1 MAQHARFLWPFGAEI
16 IICPLRNHFR
26 LSSYL
31 VISCCNG
38 ILINGKKPLVLGVP
52 LVRCYMHPLFLL
64 VQINIRVRVAWR
76 PLSRTIPYLVLE
88 IDEFAHSLAMAPI
101 ALMFVCSRKELN
113 IASCASRQQ
122 KQPFLLFFHQT
133 DACGYNA

>member
-16 IICPLRNHFR
+16 IICSLRNHFR

-76 PLSRTIPYLVLE
+76 PLSRTIPCSVLE
-88 IDEFAHSLAMAPI
+88 IDEFAHCLAMAPI
-101 ALMFVCSRKELN
+101 ALM
-113 IASCASRQQ
+113 QQ
-122 KQPFLLFFHQT
+122 ERVKYSIM
-133 DACGYNA
+133 CI